1 MKQLDDD
8 AVASNLPWPA
18 LIEAIEC
25 AVRGGVRAAARG
37 SHAINAADG
46 EEGRFLV
53 MPAWQDDVA
62 IGIKLVTYWRDN
74 VRRGTPTHGASYILL
89 DARSGH
95 VRAVMAAEALTH
107 RRTAA
112 LSVIAAKR
120 LLRPDA
126 SRLLVIGTGPVAEHL
141 VKVHHATGSF
151 DKIELFGRSAD
162 RSRAITQ
169 RLGEANIQCSVAPDL
184 ESAAR
189 SAHMIASA
197 TSATLPFLK
206 GEWLAPGTHV
216 GLFGSFTPAMRES
229 DDALM
234 GAATEIWVDAL
245 GAIDDAGDL
254 VAPIANGTITRT
266 SIRGDLQALLE
277 RGPSTGEGITVFK
290 SVGTGVADFAA
301 ARLALARSASRSPTS
316 QALERL

>member
-1 MKQLDDD
+1 VIQLDDD

-18 LIEAIEC
+18 LVEAIEC
-25 AVRGGVRAAARG
+25 ALRGRVRAAVRG
-37 SHAINAADG
+37 SHMLNAADG

-53 MPAWQDDVA
+53 MPAWEDDEA

-112 LSVIAAKR
+112 LSVIAARR
-120 LLRPDA
+120 LLRPNA
-126 SRLLVIGTGPVAEHL
+126 RRLLVIGTGPVAEHL
-141 VKVHHATGSF
+141 VIAHHANGCF
-151 DKIELFGRSAD
+151 DKIEVFGRSAE
-162 RSRAITQ
+162 RSRALTQ
-169 RLGEANIQCSVAPDL
+169 RLGKANIQCSVAPNL
-184 ESAAR
+184 ESAVRGAQ
-189 SAHMIASA
+189 MIASA
-197 TSATLPFLK
+197 TSANLPFLK

-216 GLFGSFTPAMRES
+216 GLFGSFTPTMRES

-234 GAATEIWVDAL
+234 GNAAEIWVDAL
-245 GAIDDAGDL
+245 SAIDDAGDL
-254 VAPIANGTITRT
+254 VAPIANDTITRA
-266 SIRGDLQALLE
+266 SICGDLQSLLE

-301 ARLALARSASRSPTS
+301 AQLALTRSISRAPTS
-316 QALERL
+316 QALERF